1 MNIKIDD
8 LILTGKGFM
17 AEEVDWL
24 DDNFKMIANQVE
36 FLQVKEKQTNTPI
49 GWFVNGYMT
58 VMADLTVHTTKGM
71 KGKSIKKELQ
81 YTLILDTNLRLKTII
96 PEDLTD
102 FDIEKPT
109 AILQKILSNNWK
121 KVNLKDS
128 DTDIS
133 SLVLLSTASDTMLL
147 QEENQTIWI
156 SSEDGIFVLNKKNDK
171 LTMVSKNDGI
181 LNINGDQD
189 IQLGN
194 GEIRIDGEVFNPEKI
209 IQNISQSIN
218 KAFKSMK
225 FSFD

>member
-1 MNIKIDD
+1 
-8 LILTGKGFM
+8 
-17 AEEVDWL
+17 
-24 DDNFKMIANQVE
+24 
-36 FLQVKEKQTNTPI
+36 
-49 GWFVNGYMT
+49 
-58 VMADLTVHTTKGM
+58 
-71 KGKSIKKELQ
+71 
-81 YTLILDTNLRLKTII
+81 
-96 PEDLTD
+96 
-102 FDIEKPT
+102 
-109 AILQKILSNNWK
+109 
-121 KVNLKDS
+121 
-128 DTDIS
+128 
-133 SLVLLSTASDTMLL
+133 MLL